1 MRRSAAFS
9 VTKALSAAFS
19 GLPAAWAG
27 AGLALVLLCAVAVG
41 GPLLVFQQHSVW
53 LCLGLV
59 IAIVLVKVMS
69 LGALYRTALFG
80 KAAGKEGLGPGGLQ
94 FGLPEVRLILA
105 TLLAALFIAFI
116 LGAGFIVFVV
126 AAKMNDVD
134 PVHGGTWTLVSAVIA
149 HLFLLF
155 ILVKFSLLHA
165 ANIAQRKLVTLNA
178 LGLTSGQAGK
188 LFIGMLVLVL
198 PFALLVSGLVHHFG
212 PEIRLAHAMPYP
224 WLTQRMNLVL
234 YGGLLLLHV
243 GLLLPLLTG
252 FFASAYRQ
260 IETIRAQ

>member
-1 MRRSAAFS
+1 M
-9 VTKALSAAFS
+9 SAAFS
-19 GLPAAWAG
+19 GLPGAWGG
-27 AGLALVLLCAVAVG
+27 AGLALVLLWAVAAG
-41 GPLLVFQQHSVW
+41 GPLVVFQHHSIW
-53 LCLGLV
+53 LCLALV
-59 IAIVLVKVMS
+59 VAVVVCKVMS

-80 KAAGKEGLGPGGLQ
+80 QTAGKEGRGPGGLQ
-94 FGLPEVRLILA
+94 FALPEVRLILA
-105 TLLAALFIAFI
+105 SLLAALFVAFI
-116 LGAGFIVFVV
+116 VGAGFIVFVV

-188 LFIGMLVLVL
+188 LFAGMVVLVL
-198 PFALLVSGLVHHFG
+198 PFALLVAGVVHHLG
-212 PEIRLAHAMPYP
+212 PEIRLAHALPYP
-224 WLTQRMNLVL
+224 WLTQGMNLVL
-234 YGGLLLLHV
+234 HGGLLLLLI
-243 GLLLPLLTG
+243 GLLLPLLVG

-260 IETIRAQ
+260 IETIRAE